1 MEIARRGKA
10 ALTICSTAF
19 VAMGRAQSARL
30 GFAALPIV
38 VVPHPFGL
46 RSRDELRAIAEA
58 CVDEIVKL
66 AGSPSVK

>member
-1 MEIARRGKA
+1 MGIARRGKA

-19 VAMGRAQSARL
+19 AGMGRAQARTL

-46 RSRDELRAIAEA
+46 HTRAEVQDMAQA
-58 CVDEIVKL
+58 CVGEIVKI
-66 AGSPSVK
+66 AGTPDR